1 MAANSGAK
9 TCHFTLSTTTVDTVA
24 LTEKVQQV
32 AVLNG
37 HSSEILSVLVGT
49 SDASSAA
56 AVTNAGTVT
65 ASVDES
71 FRVPAAGRTV
81 VFKSKRLSY
90 VGLSVIG
97 NGNTVSVHGTVWW
110 D

>member
-1 MAANSGAK
+1 MAANSGVK
-9 TCHFTLSTTTVDTVA
+9 TCHFTLSGTTVDTVA
-24 LTEKVQQV
+24 MTDPVQQV
-32 AVLNG
+32 AVING
-37 HSSEILSVLVGT
+37 HATEILSVLVGT
-49 SDASSAA
+49 SNVSSAA

-71 FRVPAAGRTV
+71 FRVPGAGRTV
-81 VFKSKRLSY
+81 VFKSKRVTY

-97 NGNTVSVHGTVWW
+97 NGNTVSVHGTTWW

>member
-1 MAANSGAK
+1 MAAVGGAK
-9 TCHFTLSTTTVDTVA
+9 TCHATLSTTSVDTVT
-24 LTEKVQQV
+24 LTDPVQQV

-49 SDASSAA
+49 SQVSGAA
-56 AVTNAGTVT
+56 AATNAGTVT

-81 VFKSKRLSY
+81 VFKSKRLTY
-90 VGLSVIG
+90 VGLSIIG
-97 NGNTVSVHGTVWW
+97 NGNTYSVHGTVWW

>member
-1 MAANSGAK
+1 MASVSGAK
-9 TCHFTLSTTTVDTVA
+9 TCHATLSTTTVDTVT
-24 LTEKVQQV
+24 LTDKVNQV
-32 AVLNG
+32 AVLNA

-49 SDASSAA
+49 STVSGAA
-56 AVTNAGTVT
+56 AATNAGTVT

-81 VFKSKRLSY
+81 VFKSKRQTY
-90 VGLSVIG
+90 VGLSIIG
-97 NGNTVSVHGTVWW
+97 NGNAYSVHGTVWW